1 MTEHIYTD
9 NTDTLRHLED
19 MYKRGE
25 IDQER
30 YLAIR
35 MAILFKDKKKKK
47 MVSNMN
53 TCRTCRHRERWQ
65 CGGSIIQYCAVRR
78 SNRTDNKLLKIKAG
92 NPACWLY
99 EKEEEQ

>member
-9 NTDTLRHLED
+9 NTDTLRHLEE

-47 MVSNMN
+47 ND
-53 TCRTCRHRERWQ
+53 R
-65 CGGSIIQYCAVRR
+65 IQR
-78 SNRTDNKLLKIKAG
+78 
-92 NPACWLY
+92 
-99 EKEEEQ
+99 

>member
-1 MTEHIYTD
+1 MTDTD
-9 NTDTLRHLED
+9 NTDNADTLRHLEE

-47 MVSNMN
+47 ND
-53 TCRTCRHRERWQ
+53 R
-65 CGGSIIQYCAVRR
+65 IQR
-78 SNRTDNKLLKIKAG
+78 
-92 NPACWLY
+92 
-99 EKEEEQ
+99 

>member
-9 NTDTLRHLED
+9 NTDTLRIIED
-19 MYKRGE
+19 EYRRGA

-47 MVSNMN
+47 N
-53 TCRTCRHRERWQ
+53 
-65 CGGSIIQYCAVRR
+65 G
-78 SNRTDNKLLKIKAG
+78 K
-92 NPACWLY
+92 
-99 EKEEEQ
+99 